1 MRAQAILS
9 QINRLAAEEHA
20 IWLRESH
27 GTATD
32 ADRARLRQLEDTLNR
47 CWDLLNQRRARR
59 AGRLKSEEPL
69 EGGLERERSVLE

>member
-9 QINRLAAEEHA
+9 QINKLADEEHA

-27 GTATD
+27 GTATK
-32 ADRARLRQLEDTLNR
+32 ADRTRLRQLEGTLDR

-59 AGRLKSEEPL
+59 AGRLKSEEPV
-69 EGGLERERSVLE
+69 EGGAEQDAGVG

>member
-9 QINRLAAEEHA
+9 QIDKLADEEHA

-32 ADRARLRQLEDTLNR
+32 ADRARLRALEGTLDR

-59 AGRLKSEEPL
+59 AGRLKSEQPAEAEAAQE
-69 EGGLERERSVLE
+69 EGMG